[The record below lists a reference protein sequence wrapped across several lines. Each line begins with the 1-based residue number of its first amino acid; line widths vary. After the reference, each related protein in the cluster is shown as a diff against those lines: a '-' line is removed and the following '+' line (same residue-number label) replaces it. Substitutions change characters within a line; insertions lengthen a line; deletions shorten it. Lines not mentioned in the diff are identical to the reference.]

1 MEDNNR
7 ATGRGTKTC
16 KYYQELGTILGFKPD
31 VNPVATAS
39 SSGKGEI
46 KQNTPNTGKDQHRE
60 EDTELVTETPRKRR
74 RSDSSH
80 SRSRSDEILKLLQ
93 EAKEERKEREER
105 NFEAMQ
111 KMHDGKMKV
120 ISAFLEILKK

>member
-1 MEDNNR
+1 M
-7 ATGRGTKTC
+7 
-16 KYYQELGTILGFKPD
+16 
-31 VNPVATAS
+31 NPVATAS

-46 KQNTPNTGKDQHRE
+46 KQNTPNTGKDQHKE

-74 RSDSSH
+74 RSDSGH

-111 KMHDGKMKV
+111 KMHDDKMKV
-120 ISAFLEILKK
+120 LSAFLEILKK